1 MHNNPEQLN
10 FDLSCDYSEQEAIG
24 KLSIK
29 FTTV

>member
-1 MHNNPEQLN
+1 MRYNPEQLN
-10 FDLSCDYSEQEAIG
+10 FDLPCEQEAIG

>member
-10 FDLSCDYSEQEAIG
+10 FDLACEQEAIG